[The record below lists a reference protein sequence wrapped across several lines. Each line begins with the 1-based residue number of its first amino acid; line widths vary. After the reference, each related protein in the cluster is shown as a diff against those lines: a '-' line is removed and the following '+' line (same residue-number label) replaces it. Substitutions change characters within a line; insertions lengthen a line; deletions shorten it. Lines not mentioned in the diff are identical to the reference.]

1 MTPLRSLASS
11 VLVLSLLPF
20 LNAQPSSRNASDSSS
35 HHLLLV
41 TLDGLRWQE
50 VFRGAD
56 DAFINTEHGGIPEK
70 EIPLV
75 RDAALA
81 ATPEDRRRKLMPF
94 LWSEIATRGQLIG
107 NRDRGSLMQVANA
120 EWFSYPGYNELLT
133 GAPDA
138 LITSNAPIP
147 NRNVTVLEWLNSRP
161 GFSGRVAACTTW
173 HVHPAILN
181 VGRSRLPVWCT
192 TQNPGF
198 VTRSPRF
205 AEIDRWMRDV
215 PIKSRDE
222 HYDAFAFHAARETI
236 SVLRPRVLYVAL
248 GEPDTNA
255 HRRRYDAYLDSITRC
270 DRFIRELWEQLQSLD
285 EYRGRTTLLITTDH
299 GRGRTPQAWKDHN
312 KNTPGSDETWLAAL
326 GPGVPPLGE
335 RRDHP
340 AILTAQIAA
349 TLAAFLGEDFS
360 SAAPHAATPI
370 SDLLSLPPRV
380 AGIPS
385 PKR

>member
-1 MTPLRSLASS
+1 MLPRRSSLALAFFTALAFVSTFAATSS
-11 VLVLSLLPF
+11 PASADRRVVLI
-20 LNAQPSSRNASDSSS
+20 
-35 HHLLLV
+35 

-56 DAFINTEHGGIPEK
+56 EAFINTEHGGIPEK

-75 RDAALA
+75 RDSALA
-81 ATPEDRRRKLMPF
+81 PTAEERRRKLMPF
-94 LWSEIATRGQLIG
+94 LWTEVATRGQLIG
-107 NRDRGSLMQVANA
+107 NRDRDSVMRVANT

-133 GAPDA
+133 GAPDP

-147 NRNVTVLEWLNSRP
+147 NRNVTVLEWLNARP
-161 GFSGRVAACTTW
+161 TFAGRVAACVTW

-181 VGRSRLPVWCT
+181 VGRSRLPVWVS
-192 TQNPGF
+192 TQNPSF
-198 VTRSPRF
+198 VSRSPRF
-205 AEIDRWMRDV
+205 ADIDRWMHDV

-255 HRRRYDAYLDSITRC
+255 HRRRYDAYLESITRC
-270 DRFIRELWEQLQSLD
+270 DRFIRELWEHLQSLD
-285 EYRGRTTLLITTDH
+285 EYRGRTTLLVTTDH

-326 GPGVPPLGE
+326 GPDIAARGE
-335 RRDHP
+335 RREHAP
-340 AILTAQIAA
+340 LLTAQIAA
-349 TLAAFLGEDFS
+349 TLAALVGEDFRAAYPA
-360 SAAPHAATPI
+360 AAPPI
-370 SDLLSLPPRV
+370 GGLLKNGLTV
-380 AGIPS
+380 TD
-385 PKR
+385 